1 MNALSYTHFFVMGI
15 GNGKCCEVT
24 DFYGLCKHIVAL
36 IIDPDGKVVMAT
48 PLTKCTTPLASVS
61 RGTTFFPFASI
72 MACVLSLFHN
82 S

>member
-36 IIDPDGKVVMAT
+36 IIDPDGKVVIGYT
-48 PLTKCTTPLASVS
+48 VDEVHHTI
-61 RGTTFFPFASI
+61 G
-72 MACVLSLFHN
+72 
-82 S
+82 